1 MASYTEKTSWENVR
15 DFLDNIDFEQLGQFL
30 KEQSS
35 NVENLRVIALV
46 CMILATIV
54 IIRAVIKCIKSI
66 LECDTC

>member
-35 NVENLRVIALV
+35 NVENLCVIALV

>member
-46 CMILATIV
+46 CMILSTIV